1 MAGGSCTGP
10 DDAAA
15 TAYTPWLFDERSL
28 RTQLSSLYAAM
39 VASTGNARLLIDKD
53 PADVRREDAEGGDT
67 VKDWLDEACRWLD
80 EARIV
85 CSVPSTF
92 NDALLECVRT
102 AARYLV
108 EVRAAG
114 ASTALFD
121 SWVFGKSAPQD
132 AGADKRTVIS
142 AVVPSLETCMSVRV
156 QQGVAAGI
164 SHGFY
169 RLGPA
174 TPMPLTNRL
183 HFVGGAGAVSLQGG
197 APDLADWNF
206 LKVSPSDLPALSGS
220 IEMDGYCE
228 IASAQDGLRQRLGAP
243 VILPGTVE
251 RLDDHSVVIGG
262 LGGEEVSAVRRGGVP
277 AEPDGLPRG
286 GDTRLAAGKHGR
298 FLVAAWYQPKMPGG
312 GRGAAAPRRIELLY
326 FEACGRDEA
335 ALDDMIGYVRM
346 RGRAGAARL
355 RGRYGGACTKIAAG
369 AACLAW
375 SGGAVVYRRA
385 RGGAV
390 SPVRE
395 FLGAVDSMRAG
406 WSRCRAGCEDG
417 GLPAAFCDIVSEEGA
432 DIEALSSWAGRGGS
446 ARRTLLA
453 DIQDEFDRT
462 GWSRGEL
469 EGGGGGGSIRAGG
482 TPRFAAS
489 LERQGLLSRGG
500 RGLSLSDKGQRVL
513 AASFRQDA
521 KAYLSERH
529 FLYLPEAESRIPA
542 SVLLRHLKDE
552 GDFEKAEWPRG
563 KNSLLWVRRKG
574 KGAGAVAAADLERC
588 EALLADHHQA
598 ILDCARTVNHEINA
612 RFVRGEL
619 EKRGRRVAF
628 LHVSIMLEQ
637 LERAGRLKA
646 AGDSGSWRY
655 PLRGRI
661 LDTMRADRGGAWRV
675 DGILEATKVARND
688 VGNVGKALE
697 SLEADGLIVGLED
710 GVWGCREEGIGE
722 TGQRR
727 QRAAAL
733 AKKIVLGILQSK
745 KSGMDTD
752 RLVGE
757 VGGHL
762 SRQFSRNQVA
772 GLKQIAR
779 DAVSCL
785 VNDGTVLKG
794 DGMLRLG
801 AQDASTGGRT
811 RYAAGVADTS

>member
-10 DDAAA
+10 GDAAA
-15 TAYTPWLFDERSL
+15 TACTPCLFNERSL

-39 VASTGNARLLIDKD
+39 VASTGNARLLMDKD

-206 LKVSPSDLPALSGS
+206 LKASPSDLPALSGS

-277 AEPDGLPRG
+277 AEPDGLPHG

-346 RGRAGAARL
+346 RGRADAARL
-355 RGRYGGACTKIAAG
+355 RGRYGEACTKIAAG
-369 AACLAW
+369 AACLAR

-395 FLGAVDSMRAG
+395 FLSAVDSMRAG
-406 WSRCRAGCEDG
+406 WSRCRAGGEDG

-453 DIQDEFDRT
+453 DIQDEFDRM
-462 GWSRGEL
+462 GYWRGEL

-529 FLYLPEAESRIPA
+529 FLYLLEAESRIPA

-552 GDFEKAEWPRG
+552 GDFEKAEGPRG

-646 AGDSGSWRY
+646 AGDSGSWKY

-661 LDTMRADRGGAWRV
+661 LDTMRANRGGAWNV
-675 DGILEATKVARND
+675 GNILEATKVARND
-688 VGNVGKALE
+688 VGNVDKALE

-733 AKKIVLGILQSK
+733 AKEIVLRILRSK

-762 SRQFSRNQVA
+762 SRRFSRNQVA

-785 VNDGTVLKG
+785 VEDGAILKG